1 MTLLVDIRKTL
12 SPFVIDVRFG
22 SPDGVTALFGKSGAG
37 KTSIVQALAGLM
49 TPDSGRIEID
59 GETLYDSAGGI
70 DVPPEDRRIGYVFQ
84 DARLFPHMNVRR
96 NLEYGTRRNR
106 PTATGNPSFADVVD
120 VLDIGDLLARQPH
133 RLSGGERQRVAIGRA
148 LLSAPRLL
156 LMDEP
161 LAALDADRKWEI
173 IPFIDRIRREF
184 RTPIVYVS
192 HAVDEIL
199 QIADTMV
206 VIVDGGVAAAGP
218 VDDIM
223 NRPDLVR
230 AAGDGNAGSV
240 IPVRVERFDDAYGI
254 AALSFDGGEFLVAAP
269 GLKSG
274 DRLRIRVRARDVSLA
289 TSRPRDVSVLN
300 IFDGIVGTVSDGGQ
314 PQVDIS
320 VKVGGAVIW
329 SQITRKSLDELG
341 LSAGSKVFAMVKAVA
356 IDRPAVGPQND
367 RPAVGPQNDRP
378 AVGP

>member
-1 MTLLVDIRKTL
+1 MSLLVDIRKTL
-12 SPFVIDVRFG
+12 GPFVIDARFDCAG
-22 SPDGVTALFGKSGAG
+22 GVTALFGKSGAG
-37 KTSIVQALAGLM
+37 KTSIVQMLAGLV
-49 TPDSGRIEID
+49 TPESGRIEID
-59 GETLYDSAGGI
+59 GVPAYDSAARI
-70 DVPPEDRRIGYVFQ
+70 DMPAETRRIGYVFQ

-96 NLEYGTRRNR
+96 NLEYGARRNR
-106 PTATGNPSFADVVD
+106 HADARNPSFDDVVD
-120 VLDIGDLLARQPH
+120 VLAVGPLLNRQPH
-133 RLSGGERQRVAIGRA
+133 LLSGGEKQRVAIGRA

-173 IPFIDRIRREF
+173 IPFIDRIHREF
-184 RTPIVYVS
+184 GTPIVYVS

-240 IPVRVERFDDAYGI
+240 IPVTVDRFDGAYGI
-254 AALSFDGGEFLVAAP
+254 AALAFAGGEFRVTAP
-269 GLKSG
+269 GLKPG

-289 TSRPRDVSVLN
+289 TTRPRDVSVLN
-300 IFDGIVGTVSDGGQ
+300 IFEGTVLSVTANGQ
-314 PQVDIS
+314 PQVDVAID
-320 VKVGGAVIW
+320 VGGATIW
-329 SQITRKSLDELG
+329 SQITRKSLDDLKVG
-341 LSAGSKVFAMVKAVA
+341 PGSKVFAMVKAVA
-356 IDRPAVGPQND
+356 IDRPAGSP
-367 RPAVGPQNDRP
+367 
-378 AVGP
+378 

>member
-1 MTLLVDIRKTL
+1 
-12 SPFVIDVRFG
+12 
-22 SPDGVTALFGKSGAG
+22 
-37 KTSIVQALAGLM
+37 
-49 TPDSGRIEID
+49 
-59 GETLYDSAGGI
+59 
-70 DVPPEDRRIGYVFQ
+70 
-84 DARLFPHMNVRR
+84 
-96 NLEYGTRRNR
+96 
-106 PTATGNPSFADVVD
+106 
-120 VLDIGDLLARQPH
+120 
-133 RLSGGERQRVAIGRA
+133 
-148 LLSAPRLL
+148 
-156 LMDEP
+156 MDEP

-254 AALSFDGGEFLVAAP
+254 AALSFDGGEFQVAAP

-356 IDRPAVGPQND
+356 IDRPAVGPQNN
-367 RPAVGPQNDRP
+367 RPAVGP
-378 AVGP
+378 